1 MHSVATDTPR
11 RMLQQHGLR
20 PKHSWGQNFL
30 DDEAVLA
37 DIVQAARLGSDSV
50 VVELGAGLGHL
61 TRALLDTG
69 ARVVA
74 VERDPDMLRV
84 LQDLKDERLTV
95 VAANAARLEL
105 APVAGAR
112 PLTLVGNL
120 PYHLTSSILFQ
131 TLEQQADLVRCVFTV
146 QKEVAERVAA
156 GEGERSGGILTV
168 LLGVWFDA
176 SIVRTVPAAAFHPP
190 PKVDSAV
197 LLLEHRSTPRA
208 EVADEPFFRT
218 VVKAAFSHR
227 RKTLLNSLRSDR
239 ELGDADHVREALTAA
254 GIDPTRRAE
263 TLDVAEFARLAGALR
278 QSDRHG

>member
-1 MHSVATDTPR
+1 MTSDSPR

-20 PKHSWGQNFL
+20 PKHAWGQNFL
-30 DDEAVLA
+30 DDERVLA
-37 DIVQAARLGSDSV
+37 DIVQAARLGPGSV

-74 VERDPDMLRV
+74 VERDRDMLRV
-84 LQDLKDERLTV
+84 LEETPAHRLTV
-95 VAANAARLEL
+95 VAANAARLDL
-105 APVAGAR
+105 AAVAGTR

-120 PYHLTSSILFQ
+120 PYHLTSPILFEV
-131 TLEQQADLVRCVFTV
+131 LEQHRDLVRCVFTV
-146 QKEVAERVAA
+146 QKEVADRVAA
-156 GEGERSGGILTV
+156 GEGARSGGLLTV

-176 SIVRTVPAAAFHPP
+176 SVVRVVPASAFHPP

-208 EVADEPFFRT
+208 EVSDEAWFRK

-227 RKTLLNSLRSDR
+227 RKTLLNSLRSDP
-239 ELGDADHVREALTAA
+239 ELGDAATIREALGAA
-254 GIDPTRRAE
+254 GIEPSRRAE
-263 TLDVAEFARLAGALR
+263 TLGVGEFARLARALR
-278 QSDRHG
+278 QSDRRA

>member
-1 MHSVATDTPR
+1 
-11 RMLQQHGLR
+11 MLQQHGLR
-20 PKHSWGQNFL
+20 AKHSWGQNFL

-37 DIVQAARLGSDSV
+37 DIVHAARLGPESV

-61 TRALLDTG
+61 TRALLHSG

-74 VERDPDMLRV
+74 VERDPDMVRV
-84 LQDLKDERLTV
+84 LEETRAERLTV
-95 VAANAARLEL
+95 VAANAARIDL
-105 APVAGAR
+105 ARVAGTR

-120 PYHLTSSILFQ
+120 PYQLTSSILFEALDQ
-131 TLEQQADLVRCVFTV
+131 HADLLRCVFTV

-156 GEGERSGGILTV
+156 GEGTRSGGILTV

-176 SIVRTVPAAAFHPP
+176 SIVRVVPARAFHPP

-197 LLLEHRSTPRA
+197 LLLEHRASPRA
-208 EVADEPFFRT
+208 EVGDEAFFRA

-239 ELGDADHVREALTAA
+239 ELGEAEHIRAALAAA
-254 GIDPTRRAE
+254 GIEPTRRAE
-263 TLDVAEFARLAGALR
+263 TLDVAEFARLAQALR